1 MNKNQEPLQDRETE
15 QVTDPAQKKV
25 IHSVGV
31 VQANA
36 HRKSRIS
43 TKLLVFTVSLI
54 ALAVLSLGIIA
65 VNLGTAALTDQAT
78 DDAKKYATQG
88 ASHVGAIISGN
99 LSTLSEVANRA
110 RFATMDWQ
118 TQVATITGDVER
130 LGYQDIA
137 VMNLAGHAKYING
150 GGEFDAAGEFW
161 YEDGFDGKLSISDV
175 VISKVTKAPVVFDVA
190 PIKSNGQVVGLLIG
204 RREPTFLND
213 TTNAMGDGERQFGF
227 VVDANGAMVAHPD
240 TQMILDQVN
249 VFDDI
254 EKDGTWKSFGLALK
268 ELGTQTTGMLTYTV
282 NGETKI
288 GSSAPIPGTN
298 WTLIVSQYQDDV
310 LAPIINLRN
319 LILLVSLAILLIG
332 GFAAFV
338 MAQKLAKPIIKLKE
352 VADQVAVGK
361 VDIDI
366 EVTTNDEIGDLMH
379 SFETMIQNNKG
390 MSDAAQR
397 MAMGDFEV
405 EIIPRS
411 DDDVIAYSMTAV
423 LSEMNRVHDAIL
435 KIGSAALEGQLN
447 YRGNT
452 NEYTGAYKDM
462 IISLNNVINTFVKP
476 LKVANKAIERIGNG
490 MIPPKITTEYKG
502 DFNDLKNHIN
512 ACIDG
517 LGALT
522 ETGEVLH
529 RLYIND
535 FSAKMA
541 GNYLGIFGDLATS
554 VNEIQWKLNYIHSI
568 VNNVSN
574 GNMHDYD
581 ELVSIGKRS
590 EEDEFIPSLIQM
602 IENIHS
608 LVSEADE
615 MAHLAV
621 EGDLDHRGDPLKFK
635 GEYAKVISG
644 FNQTLDA
651 IIEPIQATSVA
662 LDELS
667 KGNLNFTMAGDYKG
681 QHGKIKEDMNR
692 TISFLKNYVADITS
706 LLQLIGEGDL
716 TQEIKAYYHG
726 DYNAA
731 KLVINNITTNLSEV
745 LKEIDAAAGQVEA
758 GAIQI
763 SDGGQALSQGT
774 TEQASAI
781 QELTA
786 SIEEVAA
793 ETKRNAKNANEANE
807 RAIEV
812 RTNAE
817 VGNSQ
822 MSKMVTAMVE
832 INEAS
837 NNISKIIKVIDDIA
851 FQTNILALNAAVE
864 AARAGQHGKGFAV
877 VAEEVRTLAARSAE
891 AAKETTGLIEG
902 SIDKVAVGTKIAD
915 ETAESLLEILNEI
928 EKVTGLVGNIAR
940 ASNDQASE
948 IAQITKGIEQVSNV
962 VQTNS
967 ATAEE
972 SAASSEEL
980 SGQAEMLKH
989 MISTFKLKSTKQS
1002 STETNSHKGTILL
1015 NELATKPLV
1024 ATMDWQNQ
1032 VEALTDDVEQLG
1044 YQDFAIMN
1052 LAGHAKYIKGGGE
1065 FDAWGEFWYENGF
1078 KGEPSI
1084 SEVTISKVT
1093 NQPVVFDVAPIK
1105 NNGQVVGLLVGRRA
1119 PTL

>member
-1 MNKNQEPLQDRETE
+1 MNENQEPKQAPVASH
-15 QVTDPAQKKV
+15 VTDAVPESAVHPAGFIPAQ
-25 IHSVGV
+25 
-31 VQANA
+31 A

-54 ALAVLSLGIIA
+54 ALAVLALGIIA
-65 VNLGTAALTDQAT
+65 VNLGSSALTNQANT
-78 DDAKKYATQG
+78 DAQKYTIEG
-88 ASHVGAIISGN
+88 ASHVGAIITGN
-99 LSTLSEVANRA
+99 LSTLSEVASRA
-110 RFATMDWQ
+110 RVTTMDWQ
-118 TQVATITGDVER
+118 TQVDAVAGDVER

-137 VMNLAGHAKYING
+137 VMDLAGHAKYIKG
-150 GGEFDAAGEFW
+150 GGEFDSWGEFW
-161 YEDGFDGKLSISDV
+161 YEDGFKGELSISDV
-175 VISKVTKAPVVFDVA
+175 AISKVTKEPVVFDVA
-190 PIKSNGQVVGLLIG
+190 PIKSDGQVVGLLVG
-204 RREPTFLND
+204 RRDPTFLKD
-213 TTNAMGDGERQFGF
+213 TTNAMGDGERQYGF
-227 VVDANGAMVAHPD
+227 VVNENGAMMAHPD
-240 TQMILDQVN
+240 DQMILDQVN

-288 GSSAPIPGTN
+288 GSAAPIPGTN
-298 WTLIVSQYQDDV
+298 WTLIVAQYEDDV
-310 LAPIINLRN
+310 LAPITNLRN
-319 LILLVSLAILLIG
+319 LILLISLMILLIG
-332 GFAAFV
+332 GIAAYV
-338 MAQKLAKPIIKLKE
+338 MAQKLAKPIIRLKE

-361 VDIDI
+361 VDVEI
-366 EVTTNDEIGDLMH
+366 EVTTYDEIGDLML

-390 MSDAAQR
+390 MAEAAQR
-397 MAMGDFEV
+397 MSQGDFEV
-405 EIIPRS
+405 EIVPRS
-411 DDDVIAYSMTAV
+411 EDDVISYSMVAV
-423 LSEMNRVHDAIL
+423 LAEMNRVHDAIV
-435 KIGSAALEGQLN
+435 KFGTAASEGQLN

-490 MIPPKITTEYKG
+490 LIPPKITTEYKG
-502 DFNDLKNHIN
+502 DFNDLKNNIN

-529 RLYIND
+529 RLYVND
-535 FSAKMA
+535 FSAKME
-541 GNYLGIFGDLATS
+541 GNYLGVFGDLATS
-554 VNEIQWKLNYIHSI
+554 VNEIHWKLNYIHAI

-574 GNMHDYD
+574 GNMNDYD
-581 ELVSIGKRS
+581 ELVNIGKRS
-590 EEDEFIPSLIQM
+590 DEDEFIPSLIQM

-615 MAHLAV
+615 MTKLAV
-621 EGDLDHRGDPLKFK
+621 EGDLDHRGDPSRFR

-651 IIEPIQATSVA
+651 VIEPIQATSAA
-662 LDELS
+662 LNELS
-667 KGNLNFTMAGDYKG
+667 KGNLNFTMDGDFKG
-681 QHGKIKEDMNR
+681 QHGKIKDDMNR
-692 TISFLKNYVADITS
+692 TIDFLKNYVTEITTT
-706 LLQLIGEGDL
+706 LQQIGEGDL
-716 TQEIKAYYHG
+716 SQEIKTYYHG
-726 DYNAA
+726 DFVAI
-731 KLVINNITTNLSEV
+731 KLAINGITTHLSEV
-745 LKEIDAAAGQVEA
+745 MKEIDDAAGQVEA

-832 INEAS
+832 INDSS

-915 ETAESLLEILNEI
+915 ETAESLLEILSEI

-972 SAASSEEL
+972 SAASSQEL
-980 SGQAEMLKH
+980 SGQAEVLKH
-989 MISTFKLKSTKQS
+989 MMSTFKLKNQNS
-1002 STETNSHKGTILL
+1002 SSYSGKTEPIEKAAS
-1015 NELATKPLV
+1015 
-1024 ATMDWQNQ
+1024 
-1032 VEALTDDVEQLG
+1032 
-1044 YQDFAIMN
+1044 
-1052 LAGHAKYIKGGGE
+1052 
-1065 FDAWGEFWYENGF
+1065 
-1078 KGEPSI
+1078 
-1084 SEVTISKVT
+1084 
-1093 NQPVVFDVAPIK
+1093 VAP
-1105 NNGQVVGLLVGRRA
+1105 RA
-1119 PTL
+1119 PVSQPEPWISLDDTENDKY

>member
-1 MNKNQEPLQDRETE
+1 VITNCIEIFCHGKPKDYIWKGLFMNENQEPLLDPETNH
-15 QVTDPAQKKV
+15 VTDTVQEITAYPAGH
-25 IHSVGV
+25 I
-31 VQANA
+31 QAKA

-43 TKLLVFTVSLI
+43 TKLLLFTVSLI
-54 ALAVLSLGIIA
+54 AVAVLSLGIIA
-65 VNLGTAALTDQAT
+65 VNLGASALTDQANN
-78 DDAKKYATQG
+78 DAQKYTTEG
-88 ASHVGAIISGN
+88 ASHVGAIITGN
-99 LSTLSEVANRA
+99 LSTLSEVASRA
-110 RFATMDWQ
+110 RVTTMDWQ
-118 TQVATITGDVER
+118 TQLDAVAGDVER

-137 VMNLAGHAKYING
+137 VMNLDGHAKYIKG
-150 GGEFDAAGEFW
+150 GGEFDSWGEFW
-161 YEDGFDGKLSISDV
+161 YEDGFKGELAISDV
-175 VISKVTKAPVVFDVA
+175 AISKVTKEPVVFDVA
-190 PIKSNGQVVGLLIG
+190 PIKNNGQVVGLLVG
-204 RREPTFLND
+204 RRDPTFLKD
-213 TTNAMGDGERQFGF
+213 TTNAMGDGERQYGF
-227 VVDANGAMVAHPD
+227 VVNENGAMMAHPD
-240 TQMILDQVN
+240 DQMILDQVN
-249 VFDDI
+249 VYDDI

-268 ELGTQTTGMLTYTV
+268 EVGTQTTGMLNYTV

-288 GSSAPIPGTN
+288 GSTAPIPGTN
-298 WTLIVSQYQDDV
+298 WTLIVAQYEDDV
-310 LAPIINLRN
+310 LAPITNLRN
-319 LILLVSLAILLIG
+319 LILLISLMILLIG
-332 GFAAFV
+332 GIAAYV
-338 MAQKLAKPIIKLKE
+338 MAQKLAKPIIRLKE

-361 VDIDI
+361 VDVEI
-366 EVTTNDEIGDLMH
+366 EVTTYDEIGDLML

-390 MSDAAQR
+390 MATAAQR
-397 MAMGDFEV
+397 MSQGDFEV

-411 DDDVIAYSMTAV
+411 EDDVISYSMVAV
-423 LSEMNRVHDAIL
+423 LSEMNRVHDAIV
-435 KIGSAALEGQLN
+435 KFGTAASEGQLN

-490 MIPPKITTEYKG
+490 LIPPKITTEYKG
-502 DFNDLKNHIN
+502 DFNDLKNNIN

-529 RLYIND
+529 RLYVND
-535 FSAKMA
+535 FSAKME
-541 GNYLGIFGDLATS
+541 GNYLGVFGDLATS
-554 VNEIQWKLNYIHSI
+554 VNEIHWKLNYIHSI

-574 GNMHDYD
+574 GNMNDYD
-581 ELVSIGKRS
+581 ELVNIGKRS

-602 IENIHS
+602 IDNIHS

-615 MAHLAV
+615 MAQLAV
-621 EGDLDHRGDPLKFK
+621 EGDLDHRGDPTKFR

-651 IIEPIQATSVA
+651 VIEPIQAASTT
-662 LDELS
+662 LDELA
-667 KGNLNFTMAGDYKG
+667 KGNLNITMDGDFKG

-692 TISFLKNYVADITS
+692 TIDFLKNYVTEITAI
-706 LLQLIGEGDL
+706 LQRIGKGDL
-716 TQEIKAYYHG
+716 SQEIKTYYHG
-726 DYNAA
+726 DFVAI
-731 KLVINNITTNLSEV
+731 KLAINDITTHLSEV
-745 LKEIDAAAGQVEA
+745 MKEIDDAAGQVEA

-832 INEAS
+832 INESS

-902 SIDKVAVGTKIAD
+902 SIDKVEVGTKIAD
-915 ETAESLLEILNEI
+915 ETAASLVEILNEI

-972 SAASSEEL
+972 SAASSQEL
-980 SGQAEMLKH
+980 SGQAEVLKH
-989 MISTFKLKSTKQS
+989 MMSTFKLKGQNS
-1002 STETNSHKGTILL
+1002 SSHFEKTARI
-1015 NELATKPLV
+1015 EKTAT
-1024 ATMDWQNQ
+1024 A
-1032 VEALTDDVEQLG
+1032 A
-1044 YQDFAIMN
+1044 
-1052 LAGHAKYIKGGGE
+1052 
-1065 FDAWGEFWYENGF
+1065 
-1078 KGEPSI
+1078 
-1084 SEVTISKVT
+1084 
-1093 NQPVVFDVAPIK
+1093 PVIA
-1105 NNGQVVGLLVGRRA
+1105 A
-1119 PTL
+1119 PTQPEPWISLDDSDNDKY

>member
-1 MNKNQEPLQDRETE
+1 MKENQEPIL
-15 QVTDPAQKKV
+15 DPGNDLDLTSEISVNKKE
-25 IHSVGV
+25 SLPEKEY
-31 VQANA
+31 
-36 HRKSRIS
+36 RKIRIS
-43 TKLLVFTVSLI
+43 TKLLAFTVSII
-54 ALAVLSLGIIA
+54 ALAVFSLGIIA
-65 VNLGTAALTDQAT
+65 VNLGATALTDQAN
-78 DDAKKYATQG
+78 DDAQKYTTEG
-88 ASHVGAIISGN
+88 AVHVGSIITGN
-99 LSTLSEVANRA
+99 LSNLNEVASQA
-110 RFATMDWQ
+110 RVTTMDWQ
-118 TQVATITGDVER
+118 TQVDAISNDVER

-137 VMNLAGHAKYING
+137 VMNLEGHAKYING
-150 GGEFDAAGEFW
+150 GGEFDSWGEFW
-161 YEDGFDGKLSISDV
+161 YEDGFNGELSISDV
-175 VISKVTKAPVVFDVA
+175 AISKVTKEAVVFDVA
-190 PIKSNGQVVGLLIG
+190 PIKNNDQVVGLLVG
-204 RREPTFLND
+204 RRNTTFLKD
-213 TTNAMGDGERQFGF
+213 TTNAMGDGQRQYSFI
-227 VVDANGAMVAHPD
+227 VNENGAMMAHPD
-240 TQMILDQVN
+240 DQMILDQIN

-254 EKDGTWKSFGLALK
+254 EKDGTWKSFAVSLK
-268 ELGTQTTGMLTYTV
+268 ELGTQSTGMLTYTV

-288 GSSAPIPGTN
+288 GSTAPIPGTK
-298 WTLIVSQYQDDV
+298 WTLIVAQYKDDV
-310 LAPIINLRN
+310 LAPITNLRN
-319 LILLVSLAILLIG
+319 LILLISLFILLIG
-332 GFAAFV
+332 GAAAYV

-361 VDIDI
+361 VNVDI
-366 EVTTNDEIGDLMH
+366 EITTHDEIGDLMK
-379 SFETMIQNNKG
+379 SFETMIENNKG
-390 MSDAAQR
+390 MAEAAQR
-397 MAMGDFEV
+397 MAQGDFEV

-411 DDDVIAYSMTAV
+411 DDDVISYSMLAV
-423 LSEMNRVHDAIL
+423 LSEMNRVHDAIVN
-435 KIGSAALEGQLN
+435 IGNAALEGQLN

-452 NEYTGAYKDM
+452 NEYTGAYKDLV
-462 IISLNNVINTFVKP
+462 ISLNNVINTFVKP
-476 LKVANKAIERIGNG
+476 LKVANKAIERIGHG
-490 MIPPKITTEYKG
+490 VIPPKITTEYKG
-502 DFNDLKNHIN
+502 DFNDLKNNIN

-529 RLYIND
+529 RLYVND
-535 FSAKMA
+535 FSAKME
-541 GNYLGIFGDLATS
+541 GTYLGVFGDLATS

-568 VNNVSN
+568 INNVSN
-574 GNMHDYD
+574 GVMNDYD
-581 ELVSIGKRS
+581 ELVNIGKRS
-590 EEDEFIPSLIQM
+590 DEDEFIPSLIQM

-615 MAHLAV
+615 MTRLAV
-621 EGDLDHRGDPLKFK
+621 QGDLDHRGDPSKFR
-635 GEYAKVISG
+635 GEYALVISG

-651 IIEPIQATSVA
+651 VIEPIQATSAA
-662 LDELS
+662 LNELA
-667 KGNLNFTMAGDYKG
+667 KGNLSFTMDGDYKG

-692 TISFLKNYVADITS
+692 TISFLKNYVADITA

-716 TQEIKAYYHG
+716 TKEINAYYHG
-726 DYNAA
+726 DFNAA
-731 KLVINNITTNLSEV
+731 KLVINNITTHLSEV
-745 LKEIDAAAGQVEA
+745 MKEIDDAAAQVES

-781 QELTA
+781 QQLTA

-793 ETKRNAKNANEANE
+793 ETKQNAMNANEANE

-822 MSKMVTAMVE
+822 MAKMVTAMVE
-832 INEAS
+832 INESS

-902 SIDKVAVGTKIAD
+902 SIDKVAIGTKIAD
-915 ETAESLLEILNEI
+915 ETAASLIEILNEI

-980 SGQAEMLKH
+980 SSQAEVLKH
-989 MISTFKLKSTKQS
+989 MINTFKLKDLNKVNVEKTI
-1002 STETNSHKGTILL
+1002 HKDTALL
-1015 NELATKPLV
+1015 NELAAQPQL
-1024 ATMDWQNQ
+1024 ATMDWQTQ
-1032 VEALTDDVEQLG
+1032 VDAIAGFKRLD
-1044 YQDFAIMN
+1044 YQDIAIMD

-1078 KGEPSI
+1078 KGEPSV

-1105 NNGQVVGLLVGRRA
+1105 NNGQVMGLLVGRRA
-1119 PTL
+1119 AS